1 MPSRRRVPPPVKKN
15 RGTTPPNALLRKRRR
30 SNAHAL
36 IRARLWRHNQK
47 APVHDRAIINDKS
60 STTLLPNVAMHPC
73 LTRPPRTLPTSEPPI
88 IMQLYTACVNPINP
102 HALFKRLLA
111 STLLQLHLRHSL
123 VVLAIT
129 ALSATNLALSIL
141 LWLSA
146 NYCISAATY
155 SGLHSLCYS
164 KVESRS
170 FFANSPT
177 SSSTVDP
184 VLPASKSPSSRTS
197 LYLRSLGGSY
207 AAHSSSQC

>member
-60 STTLLPNVAMHPC
+60 STTLLP
-73 LTRPPRTLPTSEPPI
+73 
-88 IMQLYTACVNPINP
+88 YTACVNPINP

-170 FFANSPT
+170 FIANSPT